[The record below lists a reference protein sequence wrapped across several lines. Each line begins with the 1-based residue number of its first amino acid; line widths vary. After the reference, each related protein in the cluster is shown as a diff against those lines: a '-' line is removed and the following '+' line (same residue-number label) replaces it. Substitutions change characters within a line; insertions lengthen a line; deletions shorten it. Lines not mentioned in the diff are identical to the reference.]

1 MLEII
6 AADELEMLIR
16 REKISLPK
24 EAPVW
29 IAVVRTYP
37 CMRKTCGITPAGTA
51 HHVYVEGIAL
61 RCDDRLT
68 IPLCIDCHVIGMN
81 PVQEMNDEEF
91 ENAIGFN
98 KDDAVRRMYEL
109 IMDNY
114 NNGNI
119 Y

>member
-1 MLEII
+1 MIETITV
-6 AADELEMLIR
+6 DELETLIR

-24 EAPVW
+24 EAPAW
-29 IAVVRTYP
+29 ITVVRTYP
-37 CMRKTCGITPAGTA
+37 CMRCGIVPARTA

-91 ENAIGFN
+91 EKAIGFN

-109 IMDNY
+109 IMDSY
-114 NNGNI
+114 NNGNLC
-119 Y
+119 